1 MPAAAVFLYAQLPG
15 GASGSDH
22 AIPIFMLAAL
32 MLVVWLTLKR
42 FVLSPLSQLYDWL
55 DAADDIFDAYA
66 RIDPANLTR
75 WDDIVDRFNLL
86 ITRTQAS
93 QQVLQENEERLQL
106 ALLTNNQGLYD
117 LDIKTGEVTVNPAYA
132 TILGYPF
139 EGFRETDTSW
149 RERLHPEDRAM
160 VGTIYRDYIAGVRPD
175 YQVEFRLR
183 SADGTYR
190 WISSVGAIVARDDQ
204 GRPLRMLGT
213 HLDITQRKE
222 AELRQQESDQ
232 RLSFALEA
240 AGIGDWNMDLRTNVA
255 YRSLQHDRCFGY
267 QEAVP
272 HWGYDTFLAH
282 VHELD
287 RERVNEAFQRALG
300 GLGNY
305 DVEFRVVWPDG
316 SIHWLLSKG
325 RFYFDDTK
333 TPYRVAGIQV
343 DVTAHKNATTAAA
356 DSENRYHLLFQNSM
370 DGVLQTTSAGEVIAA
385 NTTACTMLGLNEE
398 EIRRRSFEELVD
410 TSVPRLPA
418 LLAKRSQ
425 TGSVNGELF
434 MVRGDGSRFEVEIS
448 SRTYKDQA
456 DQTYASI
463 IIRDITQR
471 REAEAE
477 IHKLA
482 FFDSLTGLPN
492 RRLLMDRLG
501 EALSDG
507 PGVNNLAALLFID
520 LDHFKYINDARG
532 HGVGDAVLQ
541 RIGARLSALLRE
553 EDLLSRIGG
562 DEFVVL
568 LKNLGLDLDDATR
581 IAQATAEKIRDELVL
596 PVRIENQEYIVS
608 GSIGVTLLP
617 RFGSTAD
624 DLLREADTA
633 MYRAKATGRNRVAFF
648 EMSMQDEVEERL
660 SIERDLAL
668 AIAAGQLEMFM
679 QPQVNADCKTVGAE
693 LLMRWNHP
701 VRGVIPPAVFIPVAE
716 ESGLILQLGTWTLHQ
731 GCQALV
737 SLASAGHDLSL
748 SINVSPYQFRQAD
761 FVQQVERAI
770 DQSSADAT
778 KLIFEITEGLLIEN
792 VEQTIDRMREIAALG
807 IRFSIDDFGT
817 GYSSLSYLKRLPLF
831 EVKIDKSF
839 IQDIH
844 DNSDDTAIVQS
855 IISMAKLLRL
865 RVVAEGV
872 ETRQQADFLI
882 KSQCQ
887 VFQGYLYDK
896 PMPISAWLYRQAGCR
911 DVLLH

>member
-1 MPAAAVFLYAQLPG
+1 MFLYAQLIG
-15 GASGSDH
+15 GASEQTH
-22 AIPIFMLAAL
+22 ALTTLILGA
-32 MLVVWLTLKR
+32 LTLAIWRTLQR
-42 FVLSPLSQLYDWL
+42 FILSPLSQLHDWL
-55 DAADDIFDAYA
+55 DAAEDMFDAHGRTDSTSVA
-66 RIDPANLTR
+66 R
-75 WDDIVDRFNLL
+75 WDDMVDRFDLL
-86 ITRTQAS
+86 ITRTRAS
-93 QQVLQENEERLQL
+93 QQALQENEERLRL
-106 ALLTNNQGLYD
+106 ALSTNNQGLYD

-139 EGFRETDTSW
+139 EGFRETDMSW
-149 RERLHPEDRAM
+149 RERLHPDDREP
-160 VGTIYRDYIAGVRPD
+160 VGRVYRDYVAGVRPD
-175 YQVEFRLR
+175 YRVEFRLR

-190 WISSVGAIVARDDQ
+190 WISSVGAIIARDGQ
-204 GRPLRMLGT
+204 GQPLRMLGT

-232 RLSFALEA
+232 RLSFALDA

-267 QEAVP
+267 EKGVP
-272 HWGYDTFLAH
+272 QWGYDTFLAH

-287 RERVNEAFQRALG
+287 RERVNEAFQLAQE

-305 DVEFRVVWPDG
+305 DVEFRAVWPDG

-325 RFYFDDTK
+325 RFYFDDTGK
-333 TPYRVAGIQV
+333 AYRVAGIQV
-343 DVTAHKNATTAAA
+343 DVTAHKEVAAAAA

-370 DGVLQTTSAGEVIAA
+370 DGVLQTTISGEVIAA
-385 NTTACTMLGLNEE
+385 NATACAMFELNEE
-398 EIRRRSFEELVD
+398 EIRRSGRAGLIDMSD
-410 TSVPRLPA
+410 PRLPA
-418 LLAKRSQ
+418 LLDERSQ
-425 TGSVNGELF
+425 TGSVKGELF
-434 MVRGDGSRFEVEIS
+434 MVRGDGSRFEVDIS
-448 SRTYKDQA
+448 SRIYEDQA
-456 DQTYASI
+456 GQTYASM

-471 REAEAE
+471 RKAEAE

-482 FFDSLTGLPN
+482 FFDPLTGLPN

-501 EALSDG
+501 ETLLGIPSVA
-507 PGVNNLAALLFID
+507 NLAALLFID

-532 HGVGDAVLQ
+532 HSVGDAVLQ

-553 EDLLSRIGG
+553 EDTLSRIGG

-568 LKNLGLDLDDATR
+568 LKNLWPDLDDATR
-581 IAQATAEKIRDELVL
+581 VVQATAEKIRHALLL
-596 PVRIENQEYIVS
+596 PVRIDDQEYIVS
-608 GSIGVTLLP
+608 GSIGATLLP
-617 RFGSTAD
+617 RFGATAD
-624 DLLREADTA
+624 DILREADTA
-633 MYRAKATGRNRVAFF
+633 MYRAKTAGRNRIAFF
-648 EMSMQDEVEERL
+648 ELSMQTEVEQRL
-660 SIERDLAL
+660 SIERDLGL

-679 QPQVNADCKTVGAE
+679 QPQVNAGGETVGAE
-693 LLMRWNHP
+693 LLMRWTHP

-716 ESGLILQLGTWTLHQ
+716 ESGLILHLGTWTLHQ

-737 SLASAGHDLSL
+737 RLASAGHGLPL

-761 FVQQVERAI
+761 FVQQVEGALA
-770 DQSSADAT
+770 QSSADAT

-792 VEQTIDRMREIAALG
+792 IEQTIERMREIAALG

-839 IQDIH
+839 IQDIS

-855 IISMAKLLRL
+855 ILSMAKHLRL

-882 KSQCQ
+882 KSKCQ
-887 VFQGYLYDK
+887 VLQGYLYDK
-896 PMPISAWLYRQAGCR
+896 PMPIGAWLRRQAGHR
-911 DVLLH
+911 D